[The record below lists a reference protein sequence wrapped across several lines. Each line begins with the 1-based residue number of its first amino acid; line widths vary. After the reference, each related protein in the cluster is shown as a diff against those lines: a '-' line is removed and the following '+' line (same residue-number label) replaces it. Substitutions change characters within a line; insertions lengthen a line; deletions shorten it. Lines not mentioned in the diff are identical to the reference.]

1 MAANICSSLASGS
14 LQAQPAP
21 GDSEVSRGVWS
32 AFTSAT
38 VAGGSGHGAGA
49 AAFLE
54 LEVVDLGTVRD
65 HVADAVHAAFEFA
78 YLSVWIRE
86 P

>member
-1 MAANICSSLASGS
+1 
-14 LQAQPAP
+14 
-21 GDSEVSRGVWS
+21 
-32 AFTSAT
+32 
-38 VAGGSGHGAGA
+38 
-49 AAFLE
+49 
-54 LEVVDLGTVRD
+54 VDLGTVRD